1 MNKKVLIALAALFV
15 VALIGQFMFSI
26 YSNLIDKSS
35 YTDWISAFCNIIM
48 TGATVVAVVEA
59 KKYLQKSLSQDGY
72 KIALSLLNDKLL
84 KTTLLAGV
92 INKILFLQSYIQNYR
107 NIDDFFE
114 GDGKFEISN
123 QERNILIKM
132 FDSKMELDK
141 IFHQNIFNIN
151 QEIQLDIFRMKN
163 TGTDFNN
170 NEYGVFLKSHFEHFG
185 LITRKFDMA
194 MNELRGHLG
203 FYCDDNF
210 DYMINSGKQD
220 YYYDTSKISAPVNG
234 EKYRA
239 HLDEI
244 YNKFDELVDLINQ
257 SRSNFNKIAANNK
270 TIIDYFAFSN

>member
-107 NIDDFFE
+107 NIDDFL
-114 GDGKFEISN
+114 KA
-123 QERNILIKM
+123 
-132 FDSKMELDK
+132 ME
-141 IFHQNIFNIN
+141 N
-151 QEIQLDIFRMKN
+151 
-163 TGTDFNN
+163 
-170 NEYGVFLKSHFEHFG
+170 LKSVIKKEIF
-185 LITRKFDMA
+185 L
-194 MNELRGHLG
+194 LRCSIL
-203 FYCDDNF
+203 
-210 DYMINSGKQD
+210 KW
-220 YYYDTSKISAPVNG
+220 
-234 EKYRA
+234 
-239 HLDEI
+239 
-244 YNKFDELVDLINQ
+244 
-257 SRSNFNKIAANNK
+257 
-270 TIIDYFAFSN
+270 